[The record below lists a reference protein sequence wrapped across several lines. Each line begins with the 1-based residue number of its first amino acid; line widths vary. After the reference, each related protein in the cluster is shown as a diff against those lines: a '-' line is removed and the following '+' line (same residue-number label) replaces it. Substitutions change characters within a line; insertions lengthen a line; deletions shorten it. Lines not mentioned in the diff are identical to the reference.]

1 MLPYLCAPHWG
12 LVNFPFDF
20 SIDLLKLAV
29 IKTNCSSKL
38 VFFAGLQ
45 VPIKLPCSGTNG
57 ALREVSHGNRKSLGM
72 HALQFNIFL
81 VSLFLLGY
89 LSLPFKSN
97 GEIKWSHLPREP
109 LLPKLLMFSP
119 LALASL
125 PSHLDFS
132 LPCPLFQKEL

>member
-45 VPIKLPCSGTNG
+45 VPIKKAAMLGNEWRSPGGQSWQQ
-57 ALREVSHGNRKSLGM
+57 EVPGD
-72 HALQFNIFL
+72 ACTA
-81 VSLFLLGY
+81 V
-89 LSLPFKSN
+89 
-97 GEIKWSHLPREP
+97 
-109 LLPKLLMFSP
+109 
-119 LALASL
+119 
-125 PSHLDFS
+125 
-132 LPCPLFQKEL
+132 